1 MVIVAVLLLLTVVA
15 EKPPPPPEAIMV
27 GDRDRNRLGKI
38 TKSKWPNYKANYK
51 ISLYRD
57 PVRRNSTK
65 SSGGKSF
72 PAKSLVKMAGVFPP
86 YWGVPLGGLTISAF
100 RYL

>member
-1 MVIVAVLLLLTVVA
+1 MHLVFVDLSLARGNDGGGGGVEQEQYERMI
-15 EKPPPPPEAIMV
+15 
-27 GDRDRNRLGKI
+27 RLGKI

-65 SSGGKSF
+65 SNGGKPLSRQKLGHSGGCI
-72 PAKSLVKMAGVFPP
+72 PAITVTHD
-86 YWGVPLGGLTISAF
+86 Y
-100 RYL
+100 